1 MANPTISTIGTND
14 GLLLIT
20 DQDGVVY
27 RVPKISVS
35 SIIDSSNTHAFRLE
49 IMTAAS
55 NIVLLFTTDA
65 LKNTFIGLMDAE
77 Y

>member
-1 MANPTISTIGTND
+1 MANPTISTTGATN
-14 GLLLIT
+14 GLFLIT

-35 SIIDSSNTHAFRLE
+35 SIIDSSNSHAFRLE
-49 IMTAAS
+49 IMTASS
-55 NIVLLFTTDA
+55 NIVLLFTTGA
-65 LKNTFIGLMDAE
+65 LKNAFIVLMDAE